1 MHKLTRLATAGVAGL
16 VVATAPVVVLAS
28 AGAATTAHSSHAT
41 LTRVTMPLTAWPVV
55 GPGSRGQ
62 RVVAIQYL
70 LKERGYRLVPDGVYR
85 PTTTAAVRHFQRIR
99 GLTPD
104 GIVGRATWTRLVI
117 ILRRGM
123 RGWAVRGLQS
133 NLRFSYGYKVPVNG
147 RFGLTTFNA
156 VLKFQARFGLRRDGV
171 VGLLTWQ
178 ALVAH
183 ES

>member
-1 MHKLTRLATAGVAGL
+1 MHKLKRLAAAGVAGL
-16 VVATAPVVVLAS
+16 VVATAPVALAT
-28 AGAATTAHSSHAT
+28 AGAAATARSAHAT
-41 LTRVTMPLTAWPVV
+41 PVKVTAPATSWPVV

-70 LKERGYRLVPDGVYR
+70 LKARGYRLVPDGVYR
-85 PTTTAAVRHFQRIR
+85 ATTTAAVRHFQRIR

-104 GIVGRATWTRLVI
+104 GIVGRATWTRLII
-117 ILRRGM
+117 ILHRGM

-133 NLRFSYGYKVPVNG
+133 NLRYSYGFKIPVNG
-147 RFGLTTFNA
+147 RFGLATWNA

-171 VGLLTWQ
+171 VGVLTWQ

-183 ES
+183 EI